1 MATKTSKPIKQR
13 KPAGPK
19 PQVVQRLAAKIA
31 RDVFKVG
38 DEGKWKCNR
47 IAFKSGD
54 WPVGERDLGGLIE
67 SALAGVIERSLIVH
81 LVKVNPI
88 QVGARFD

>member
-1 MATKTSKPIKQR
+1 MATKTKKPIKKA

-31 RDVFKVG
+31 RDIFKRG

-67 SALAGVIERSLIVH
+67 SALASVVERSLT
-81 LVKVNPI
+81 VNL
-88 QVGARFD
+88 RCRE

>member
-1 MATKTSKPIKQR
+1 MATKTRTRSKKD

-31 RDVFKVG
+31 RDVFKCG

-67 SALAGVIERSLIVH
+67 VALARVIERSLTVH
-81 LVKVNPI
+81 LAKVQPI
-88 QVGARFD
+88 GV